1 MCIVTTHGIRCVL
14 LTVQFKQVLPV
25 ACEQLHNQGELV
37 QALKDDT
44 TPSIDNHVELSQLL
58 LKGLEAAV
66 AAHPQQRVVFSA
78 YPCSDATRVPP
89 LQHLAASLLDAHPEL
104 AERVS
109 IQPLLS
115 RTHSV
120 AQRSSCDAVE
130 RSDLEFEEVRS
141 LRAATAT
148 STAGSVIVLGDD
160 VITRGTSMAAGDT
173 RFGIHIQTYS
183 SCAPPLLCSYR
194 SSPGTALTCAVTCA
208 HITMQRY

>member
-1 MCIVTTHGIRCVL
+1 
-14 LTVQFKQVLPV
+14 VLPV
-25 ACEQLHNQGELV
+25 ASEQLDNQGELV
-37 QALKDDT
+37 QALKDDS
-44 TPSIDNHVELSQLL
+44 TPSTDNHVELSQLL
-58 LKGLEAAV
+58 LQGLQAAV
-66 AAHPQQRVVFSA
+66 AAHPQKRLVFSA

-104 AERVS
+104 AGHVTL
-109 IQPLLS
+109 QPLLS

-120 AQRSSCDAVE
+120 VQRSSCDAVE
-130 RSDLEFEEVRS
+130 RSGLEFEEVRS

-148 STAGSVIVLGDD
+148 STVIVLGDD

-183 SCAPPLLCSYR
+183 SCAPPLLLSTHNCLYGLTCVLGCSA
-194 SSPGTALTCAVTCA
+194 PGTALTCAVTCA